1 MSLTPSMPSNLTLKS
16 FWARPEGKA
25 GAVVLVA
32 TGIAAIYG
40 LGLILP
46 WIILLLANTL
56 TAVALGAVLIGV
68 GAVVSNKTF
77 RSGVGNLFQSTMR
90 MFTSIVVEIDPIGI
104 LENNVDKMTA
114 NNEKLSTAIEGCAG
128 AKKTLEN
135 GIRDNQ
141 VRAEKARTLVHQC
154 DIDLAKTPISES
166 RKQQLSFQR
175 NGNLLEM
182 QRRQDS
188 SNNLQRIL
196 DQTNKLYAMLQRWQ
210 NFAEYNIDNTKAE
223 VENAKSNR
231 KSILSAYAGMSFA
244 KRLIKGDPEQLK
256 MVNASLE
263 FLAQDNGRMLG
274 AMDDFS
280 RYSEKFLSNQDLSS
294 EAAISEAEKTMAQYE
309 QKLLLESGDPQAQA
323 QPVKADTKLIS

>member
-1 MSLTPSMPSNLTLKS
+1 MSLTPSLPSNLTLKS

-32 TGIAAIYG
+32 TGIAAVYG
-40 LGLILP
+40 LGMILP

-56 TAVALGAVLIGV
+56 TAVALGGVLV
-68 GAVVSNKTF
+68 VVLAVVSSKTF
-77 RSGVGNLFQSTMR
+77 RSGVGNLFQNVMR
-90 MFTSIVVEIDPIGI
+90 TFTNFVIETDPIGI
-104 LENNVDKMTA
+104 LKNNVDKMEA

-141 VRAEKARTLVHQC
+141 VRAEKARSLVHQC
-154 DIDLAKTPISES
+154 DVDLAKTPINDST
-166 RKQQLSFQR
+166 KQRLTFQR

-182 QRRQDS
+182 QRREES
-188 SNNLQRIL
+188 NNNLQRIL
-196 DQTNKLYAMLQRWQ
+196 DQTNKLYSMLQRWQ
-210 NFAEYNIDNTKAE
+210 NFAEYNIENTKSE
-223 VENAKSNR
+223 VENAEQNR
-231 KSILSAYAGMSFA
+231 KSIMSAYAGMSFA

-294 EAAISEAEKTMAQYE
+294 EAAIAEAEKTMAGYE
-309 QKLLLESGDPQAQA
+309 QKLLAESGDPQAQ
-323 QPVKADTKLIS
+323 QPIKVNTKVS